1 MKNIKLKNL
10 LLMAFKIILNKKYRE
25 NYILKKNYIL
35 KLNLKIYRKEK
46 NIDKKIISFLNLIC
60 LYIIL
65 IFLFSL
71 GRIKEILKAQIVRA
85 SSCNRF

>member
-35 KLNLKIYRKEK
+35 KLNLKICRKEK
-46 NIDKKIISFLNLIC
+46 NIDKKIISFCTVKNLFFNP
-60 LYIIL
+60 IL
-65 IFLFSL
+65 LDQL
-71 GRIKEILKAQIVRA
+71 QI
-85 SSCNRF
+85 